1 MRQKHTTQGSIFW
14 FRPEHEICHF
24 FDRINRWLQDHPI
37 LFDWVS
43 KDLSA
48 NCQYGRPGMNCD
60 QVLRTAIA
68 MRYQQ
73 CSYRRLEFLLKDSL
87 TFQQFCRIDPFK
99 VPGKS
104 ALATNISAIRPATWR
119 KLNQCFIQ
127 DMKLRGF
134 ETGDRLRI
142 DSTVA
147 ETHILFPTDSK
158 LLYDAIRMMVRVLRR
173 VRPIVCVKYVNH
185 SRRSKR
191 HWFAATMAKTAEQR
205 YPHYIALLGD
215 VEETRLKLIDAQ
227 KVLKKSG
234 DWPSDVNGI
243 NQLLVLVSKV
253 MSQTTQR
260 IVLGESVPAKDKVVS
275 LYEPHT
281 DIIKKG
287 GRDVQFG
294 HKLNLSTGKSGLVLD
309 VVIERGNPADSNRF
323 LRMLKRHR
331 RVYGEVP
338 NAVAVDGG
346 YAAQDNLVKAKAMGI
361 ESVAF
366 DKRVNLTIEEMT
378 GSDWLYRELKRFRAG
393 IEASISYLKR
403 CFGMSRVTWKGWDN
417 FRSSIY
423 LSVFSHNLI
432 VWARSG

>member
-1 MRQKHTTQGSIFW
+1 
-14 FRPEHEICHF
+14 
-24 FDRINRWLQDHPI
+24 
-37 LFDWVS
+37 
-43 KDLSA
+43 
-48 NCQYGRPGMNCD
+48 
-60 QVLRTAIA
+60 
-68 MRYQQ
+68 
-73 CSYRRLEFLLKDSL
+73 
-87 TFQQFCRIDPFK
+87 
-99 VPGKS
+99 
-104 ALATNISAIRPATWR
+104 
-119 KLNQCFIQ
+119 
-127 DMKLRGF
+127 
-134 ETGDRLRI
+134 
-142 DSTVA
+142 
-147 ETHILFPTDSK
+147 
-158 LLYDAIRMMVRVLRR
+158 
-173 VRPIVCVKYVNH
+173 VCVNYVNH

-243 NQLLVLVSKV
+243 KQLLVLVSKV

-260 IVLGESVPAKDKVVS
+260 IVLGESVPAVDKVVS

-361 ESVAF
+361 KSVAF